1 MSAAPGRPKQART
14 AGEAEGTPVRTAGPP
29 QAAQHRSAQRD
40 GSSARGPQQG
50 LRVIDMT
57 AVLMGPYGTQWL
69 GDMGA
74 DVVKIEAPE
83 GDVVRGIGP
92 ARHAGMGPIF
102 LNTNRSKRSLVL
114 DVKQPA
120 GRAALLRLVA
130 GADVFVYNVRPQAMA
145 RLGLSYEVLAEAN
158 PRIVYAGVFG
168 YGQDGPYAA
177 RPAYD
182 DLIQGA
188 STLSSL
194 FARATGGPPQYVPAA
209 IVDRITG
216 LAAVGAIL
224 AAVHECQR
232 SGRGQ
237 RIDIPMFET
246 MVGFVLSDHLAGRSF
261 EPPLDA
267 GGYARLLS
275 HGRRPYPTQDGYV
288 CALIYTDKQW
298 RSFLRLLGRESEMDS
313 DPRLA
318 SLSTRTAHVDALYA
332 ELGRILATRST
343 AHWLDSL
350 EAADI
355 PAMPV
360 HDLDSVFDDPHL
372 LATGFFGHEDHPSE
386 GRLRTMR
393 HAARWSRTQPAASR
407 PAPRHGQHSAEVL
420 REAGFGP
427 DEIAALR
434 DSGAVRMDEPQE

>member
-1 MSAAPGRPKQART
+1 MGRVVT
-14 AGEAEGTPVRTAGPP
+14 GPLK
-29 QAAQHRSAQRD
+29 
-40 GSSARGPQQG
+40 G

-102 LNTNRSKRSLVL
+102 LNTNRSKRSVAL
-114 DVKQPA
+114 DVKHA
-120 GRAALLRLVA
+120 SGRAALLRLVQD
-130 GADVFVYNVRPQAMA
+130 ADVFVYNVRPQAMA
-145 RLGLSYEVLAEAN
+145 RLGLSYEVLAQAN
-158 PRIVYAGVFG
+158 PRIIYAGVFG

-177 RPAYD
+177 KPAYD

-188 STLSSL
+188 STLSAM
-194 FARATGGPPQYVPAA
+194 FARSTGEAPQYVPAA

-216 LAAVGAIL
+216 LTAVGAIL
-224 AAVHECQR
+224 AAVYERQH
-232 SGRGQ
+232 SGIGQ

-261 EPPLDA
+261 EPPLDG

-275 HGRRPYPTQDGYV
+275 RSRRPYPTLDGYV
-288 CALIYTDKQW
+288 CALIYTDKHW
-298 RSFLRLLGRESEMDS
+298 RSFYRLLGREDELAR

-318 SLSTRTAHVDALYA
+318 SLTTRTEHVDALYA
-332 ELGRILATRST
+332 EVGSILATRTT
-343 AHWLDSL
+343 ADWLGCLD
-350 EAADI
+350 AVDI

-360 HDLDSVFDDPHL
+360 HDLDSIFEDPHL
-372 LATGFFGHEDHPSE
+372 AATGFFGHEEHPSE

-393 HAARWSRTQPAASR
+393 HAATWSRTQPAATR
-407 PAPRHGQHSAEVL
+407 PAPRHGEHSTQVL
-420 REAGFGP
+420 AEAGFSP
-427 DEIAALR
+427 AEIETLHR
-434 DSGAVRMDEPQE
+434 DGAVRSADPLVSART

>member
-1 MSAAPGRPKQART
+1 MGCAVT
-14 AGEAEGTPVRTAGPP
+14 GPLK
-29 QAAQHRSAQRD
+29 
-40 GSSARGPQQG
+40 G

-57 AVLMGPYGTQWL
+57 AVLMGPYATQWL

-102 LNTNRSKRSLVL
+102 LNTNRSKRSVVL
-114 DVKQPA
+114 DVKHPA
-120 GRAALLRLVA
+120 GRAALLRLVET
-130 GADVFVYNVRPQAMA
+130 ADVFVYNVRPQAMA
-145 RLGLSYEVLAEAN
+145 RLDLSYEVLAAVN
-158 PRIVYAGVFG
+158 PRIIYAGVFG

-177 RPAYD
+177 KPAYD

-188 STLSSL
+188 STLSAMFERS
-194 FARATGGPPQYVPAA
+194 TGEAPQYVPAA

-216 LAAVGAIL
+216 LTAVGAIL
-224 AAVHECQR
+224 AAVYERDR
-232 SGRGQ
+232 SGVGQ

-261 EPPLDA
+261 EPPLDG

-275 HGRRPYPTQDGYV
+275 RGRRPYPTLDGFV

-298 RSFLRLLGRESEMDS
+298 RSFLRLLGREAELQT

-318 SLSTRTAHVDALYA
+318 SLSTRTEHVDALYA
-332 ELGRILATRST
+332 EVGRILATRTT
-343 AHWLDSL
+343 ADWLDSL
-350 EAADI
+350 NAIDI

-360 HDLDSVFDDPHL
+360 HDLDTIFEDAHL
-372 LATGFFGHEDHPSE
+372 VATGFFGSEDHPSE

-393 HAARWSRTQPAASR
+393 HAATWSRTQPAASR
-407 PAPRHGQHSAEVL
+407 PAPRHGEHSAQVL
-420 REAGFGP
+420 AEAGFSAQ
-427 DEIAALR
+427 EIETMQR
-434 DSGAVRMDEPQE
+434 EGAVQCGAPGETTTS

>member
-1 MSAAPGRPKQART
+1 MTDATNVP
-14 AGEAEGTPVRTAGPP
+14 AGPL
-29 QAAQHRSAQRD
+29 R
-40 GSSARGPQQG
+40 G

-92 ARHAGMGPIF
+92 VRHPGMGPIF
-102 LNTNRSKRSLVL
+102 LNTNRSKRSVVL

-120 GRAALLRLVA
+120 GRAALLRLVQ

-145 RLGLSYEVLAEAN
+145 RLGLSYEALAEVN

-188 STLSSL
+188 STLSAM
-194 FARATGGPPQYVPAA
+194 FARASGGEPQYVPAA

-224 AAVHECQR
+224 AAVHER
-232 SGRGQ
+232 HASGRGQ

-246 MVGFVLSDHLAGRSF
+246 MVGFVLSDHLGGRSF
-261 EPPLDA
+261 EPPLDG
-267 GGYARLLS
+267 GGYGRLLS
-275 HGRRPYPTQDGYV
+275 RGRKPYKTLDGYV

-298 RSFLRLLGRESEMDS
+298 RSFLRLLGREAEMQT

-318 SLSTRTAHVDALYA
+318 SLATRTQHVDALYA
-332 ELGRILATRST
+332 EVGRTMATRST
-343 AHWLDSL
+343 ADWLSCLD
-350 EAADI
+350 AVDI
-355 PAMPV
+355 PATPV
-360 HDLDSVFDDPHL
+360 NDLDSIFEDPHL
-372 LATGFFGHEDHPSE
+372 VATGFFGSEQHPTE
-386 GRLRTMR
+386 GTLRTMR
-393 HAARWSRTQPAASR
+393 HAATWSRTQPAAHR
-407 PAPRHGQHSAEVL
+407 PAPCQGEHSVEVL
-420 REAGFGP
+420 REAGFGA
-427 DEIAALR
+427 DEIEALR
-434 DSGAVRMDEPQE
+434 AQGVLGTARRSGAAQPMETPCPSN